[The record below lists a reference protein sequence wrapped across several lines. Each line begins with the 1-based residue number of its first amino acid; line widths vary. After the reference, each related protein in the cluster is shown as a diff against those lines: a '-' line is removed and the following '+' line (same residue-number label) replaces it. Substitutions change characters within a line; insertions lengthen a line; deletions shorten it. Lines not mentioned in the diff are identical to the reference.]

1 MPMRFTTTAGGT
13 GYADIRVGEV
23 QVHQGILDV
32 SALSA
37 FIDADGYLPPGL
49 AVDATGG
56 DAHSGAGTVYGV
68 VGPEPVYVVSDA
80 SADVF
85 GNLILAGVLNGDMI
99 ADNVGSAIGGT
110 LPDAI
115 RVITG

>member
-32 SALSA
+32 STLGS

-49 AVDATGG
+49 AVTSVGG
-56 DAHSGAGTVYGV
+56 PAQASGTVFGV
-68 VGPEPVYVVSDA
+68 VGPEPVKVVSTSA
-80 SADVF
+80 SDVF
-85 GNLILAGVLNGDMI
+85 GNLIISGNLNGDMI
-99 ADNVGSAIGGT
+99 AANVGSAIAGT
-110 LPDAI
+110 LPAAI
-115 RVITG
+115 RVI